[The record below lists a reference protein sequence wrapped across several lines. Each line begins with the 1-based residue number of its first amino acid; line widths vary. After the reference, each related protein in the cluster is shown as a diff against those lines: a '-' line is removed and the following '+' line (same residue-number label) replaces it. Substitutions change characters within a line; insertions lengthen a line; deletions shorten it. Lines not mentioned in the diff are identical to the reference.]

1 MLRTLPTILFLFLLF
16 VVRAQDVTLPV
27 DLRQHNL
34 TEYNSSFF
42 HPAFSLTANNP
53 SSIAVWSRWQWQ
65 SPDADPTTL
74 FLNYTHKLN
83 ESSVAGAGFY
93 QHNTGIFL
101 NTGGVLN
108 YSYVMEINERATL
121 ALGLNLFGFKQK
133 LSDDRFQPDP
143 QIQLP
148 QLVITD
154 DFVLQMA
161 PGLLFSLDRFSV
173 GIASENLFDYNFT
186 TNERHSKPEDRIYTA
201 LASYAFPLGLFNF
214 KETVLRP
221 MVYYKSIPDNDA
233 QIGLTTLLSTEKFW
247 AQAGYNNFYGIS
259 FGGGGRFFKRV
270 SIGALME
277 LGMGNDLSGKDPT
290 FEVLAAYR
298 FMKSD
303 KEIEENA
310 VADEDVE
317 DEKLEKKL
325 AKEEEKAQRLAEKEQ
340 EKLAKEKAKRTKD
353 SLDLAKKQQDIDRKK
368 ELEERQKRIK
378 DSLDLIERNNKEV
391 IALQRE
397 QQRKQ
402 DSINKVREAEALAE
416 KQRQEQL
423 RKQDSIAK
431 AEALAEA
438 ERLRAKREIDSLT
451 QVRIAEAEV
460 AKKAEEEKAVEQEE
474 VVEVDPADRPQDGEK
489 YEEVNTEDGLEPG
502 YYLITNVFGTKKYFD
517 AFMKD
522 LTRRG
527 LEPKSF
533 LRSLNNYNYV
543 YLKRYDTMTEARKA
557 RDSKFDGRY
566 QDKTWIFRVVGK

>member
-42 HPAFSLTANNP
+42 HPSFSLTLNNP
-53 SSIAVWSRWQWQ
+53 NSVALWSRWQWQ

-74 FLNYTHKLN
+74 FLNYTHRLN
-83 ESSVAGAGFY
+83 ENSVASAGFF
-93 QHNTGIFL
+93 QHNTGTFL

-108 YSYVMEINERATL
+108 YAYTMEINERASL

-133 LSDDRFQPDP
+133 LSDNRFQQDP

-154 DFVLQMA
+154 DFVLQLA
-161 PGLLFSLDRFSV
+161 PGLLFSLDRLSV

-186 TNERHSKPEDRIYTA
+186 TNERHSKPEDRIYMG
-201 LASYAFPLGLFNF
+201 LASYVFPLNFFNF
-214 KETVLRP
+214 EETVLRP
-221 MVYYKSIPDNDA
+221 MVYYKSIPDNDS

-290 FEVLAAYR
+290 FEVLVAYR
-298 FMKSD
+298 FIKSD
-303 KEIEENA
+303 KEEETE
-310 VADEDVE
+310 VSEEDNE

-353 SLDLAKKQQDIDRKK
+353 SLDLVKKQQDLDRKK
-368 ELEERQKRIK
+368 ELEERQKRTK
-378 DSLDLIERNNKEV
+378 DSLDLIEKNKEV
-391 IALQRE
+391 IALQKE

-416 KQRQEQL
+416 KQRLEQL

-451 QVRIAEAEV
+451 QVRIAEAEA
-460 AKKAEEEKAVEQEE
+460 AKKAEEEKAAEQEE
-474 VVEVDPADRPQDGEK
+474 VVEEDPADRPQAGEK

-522 LTRRG
+522 LTERG

-543 YLKRYDTMTEARKA
+543 YLKRYDTMAEARRA
-557 RDSKFDGRY
+557 RDSKYDGRY
-566 QDKTWIFRVVGK
+566 PDKTWIFRVVSK